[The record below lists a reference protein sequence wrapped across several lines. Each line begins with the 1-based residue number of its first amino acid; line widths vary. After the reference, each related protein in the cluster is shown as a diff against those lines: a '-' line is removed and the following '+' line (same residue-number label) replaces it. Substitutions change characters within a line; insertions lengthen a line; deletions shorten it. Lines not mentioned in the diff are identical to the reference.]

1 MTSQKGDIMEDLILI
16 AIYAALF
23 SVTSV
28 SLFIYFKRLR
38 ESSLE
43 YKRAKNVIDDI
54 ILSFN
59 RDLQK
64 QDEKIQ
70 EINKKYELISAERN
84 KRLDEIEAIINDVK
98 GKIRELKDYKEAVS
112 ANYESLK
119 SKIDELTAKYNEI
132 LKRLDEIERFNVE
145 RFRPKER
152 TEVSGR
158 SSPII
163 VGRDEVLASL
173 TKTELRV
180 LRILAEEG
188 EKTVPEIRSRI
199 NLTRE
204 HTARLMKSLYMRG
217 YVDRKDDKIPYV
229 YRLNKK
235 MEEILRKEEMQK

>member
-1 MTSQKGDIMEDLILI
+1 VTSQKGDIMEDLILI

-23 SVTSV
+23 SITST

-38 ESSLE
+38 DSSLE

-70 EINKKYELISAERN
+70 EINKKYELTSAERN

-98 GKIRELKDYKEAVS
+98 GKIKELKDYKKAIS

-119 SKIDELTAKYNEI
+119 NKIDELTAKYNEI

-152 TEVSGR
+152 AEVSGR

-163 VGRDEVLASL
+163 VRRDEALASL

-180 LRILAEEG
+180 LRILAREG

>member
-38 ESSLE
+38 DSSLE
-43 YKRAKNVIDDI
+43 YKRAKSVIDDI

-70 EINKKYELISAERN
+70 EINRKYELISAERN

-98 GKIRELKDYKEAVS
+98 GKIKELKDYKEAIS

-119 SKIDELTAKYNEI
+119 NKIDELTAKYNEI

-152 TEVSGR
+152 AEVSGR

-163 VGRDEVLASL
+163 VRRDEALASL

-180 LRILAEEG
+180 LRILAREG

>member
-1 MTSQKGDIMEDLILI
+1 VTSQKGDIMEDLILI

-38 ESSLE
+38 DSSLE
-43 YKRAKNVIDDI
+43 YKRAKSVIDDI

-70 EINKKYELISAERN
+70 EINRKYELISAERN

-98 GKIRELKDYKEAVS
+98 GKIKELKNYKEAVS

-119 SKIDELTAKYNEI
+119 SKIDELTTKYNEI

-235 MEEILRKEEMQK
+235 MEEILRKEEMQE

>member
-38 ESSLE
+38 DSSLE

>member
-1 MTSQKGDIMEDLILI
+1 VTSQKGDIMEDLILI

-38 ESSLE
+38 DSSLE